1 MKRRMVVV
9 GTLAG
14 LLALPL
20 SGDLL
25 ACGDKYLCGSRG
37 TRYQRPKNAR
47 AAAVLIY
54 ARPESQLA
62 AALKKAKADTA
73 LKHEGHRA
81 TTVES
86 LDQLTTALTGGHFD
100 VVLADGSES
109 PAIERLVGAA
119 PDAAVVVAFEGAP
132 RQDGLL
138 RAIDKGVERHDE
150 NVKRAQKLRTS

>member
-1 MKRRMVVV
+1 MPWYRQANRGNSGWSIVMKKRMVVV
-9 GTLAG
+9 GTLAA
-14 LLALPL
+14 LIALPL

-62 AALKKAKADTA
+62 VALKKAKADAA

-86 LDQLTTALTGGHFD
+86 LDQLTTALT
-100 VVLADGSES
+100 
-109 PAIERLVGAA
+109 
-119 PDAAVVVAFEGAP
+119 
-132 RQDGLL
+132 
-138 RAIDKGVERHDE
+138 
-150 NVKRAQKLRTS
+150 